1 MAKTGIVF
9 VSGLD
14 PVCPVPREATA
25 AGLTHRFAIVQ
36 ETHRADSPDMV
47 FDAPLYRALLAFAG
61 LMAPGAIV
69 TVSTRSGRLEY
80 ALAEHLAEWEAQ
92 AQDDR
97 GAEVIV
103 LARVGG
109 ELAGCIAPENWG
121 AVGGPM
127 PYADSHTYSIF
138 TKDDVGVQ
146 VMAYLAGCDAAVG
159 WDMAD
164 HVIPAPDRGPAWKRL
179 LGRLLS

>member
-1 MAKTGIVF
+1 MAKTAIVF

-14 PVCPVPREATA
+14 PVCPVPQEAKA
-25 AGLTHRFAIVQ
+25 AGLTHRFAVVQ
-36 ETHRADSPDMV
+36 ETHRADSLDMV

-69 TVSTRSGRLEY
+69 TVSTRSGGLEY
-80 ALAEHLAEWEAQ
+80 ALAEHLAEWEAE
-92 AQDDR
+92 APDDR
-97 GAEVIV
+97 GADVTV
-103 LARVGG
+103 LVRVSG
-109 ELAGCIAPENWG
+109 ELIACIAPENWA

-138 TKDDVGVQ
+138 AKTDVGPR
-146 VMAYLAGCDAAVG
+146 VMAYLADCDAMAG
-159 WDMAD
+159 WDLAD
-164 HVIPAPDRGPAWKRL
+164 RIIPAPDRGPAWKRL